1 MGDNL
6 LIEYKIANPLVVQ
19 SLVKMDEPITS

>member
-6 LIEYKIANPLVVQ
+6 LIESKNTNSLVVQ
-19 SLVKMDEPITS
+19 SLVKMDEPITP

>member
-6 LIEYKIANPLVVQ
+6 LIEYNITNPLVVQ
-19 SLVKMDEPITS
+19 SLVKMDESRHN

>member
-1 MGDNL
+1 MGDNV
-6 LIEYKIANPLVVQ
+6 LIEYKITNPLVVQ

>member
-6 LIEYKIANPLVVQ
+6 LIELKITNPLVVQ

>member
-6 LIEYKIANPLVVQ
+6 LTEQKITNPSVVQ
-19 SLVKMDEPITS
+19 SLVKMDEPVTS